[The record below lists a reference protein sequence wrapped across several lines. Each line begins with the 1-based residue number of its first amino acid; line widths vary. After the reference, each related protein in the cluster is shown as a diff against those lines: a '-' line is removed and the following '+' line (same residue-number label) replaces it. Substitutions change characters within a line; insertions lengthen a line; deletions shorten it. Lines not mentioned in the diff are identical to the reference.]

1 VFVTFSQISWGTKQ
15 DSIVE
20 PDLGAVVH
28 KGFQQVDVEMLT
40 EEADV
45 NALYDEAISNLRNR
59 KPLDSPAVSAAE
71 QDRRAKEYYAN
82 VRTNVGT
89 FVPWAF
95 QYVY

>member
-1 VFVTFSQISWGTKQ
+1 
-15 DSIVE
+15 
-20 PDLGAVVH
+20 
-28 KGFQQVDVEMLT
+28 MLT

-89 FVPWAF
+89 LFLGLFNMLTDFCLGSGGLGVDECRSFFLSFSPSSSHIIRA
-95 QYVY
+95 YYLL